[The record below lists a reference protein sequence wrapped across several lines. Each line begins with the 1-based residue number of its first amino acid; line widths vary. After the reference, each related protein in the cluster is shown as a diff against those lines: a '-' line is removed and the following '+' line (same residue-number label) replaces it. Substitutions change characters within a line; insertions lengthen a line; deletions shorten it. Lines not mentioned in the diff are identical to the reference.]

1 MVEEKPPSPMES
13 LKSLVERAQSGS
25 LEAFGEIVRR
35 FQGSARRSAR
45 SVLADEDLA
54 EDAVQEAF
62 VNAYRDLA
70 KLREPEA
77 FPGWFRRIVLNHSRR
92 LVRGKQLVTVPLESA
107 MELPSPDPGPGEAA
121 HQRELQE
128 RVLDA
133 IRGLPEIER
142 EVTRLFY
149 LEGCSQSDIAD
160 LMGLPVTTVN
170 NRLHSS
176 RRRLRETPELAVY
189 SPIERMSRT
198 KAGRGWLPSNL
209 TRMERKMSLAYEKTR
224 RKLLRGDVE
233 VTIRMMTREDIPAM
247 RRFDDEL
254 TGTMEAHNLTVPPGR
269 ENNPGGPWS
278 NDQWLVEHCEQY
290 WNSGNI
296 ILLAED
302 DSGRIVGFA
311 DLWAGHEPE
320 PFGASLDVECID
332 YFVDHYGMGL
342 ETILLEEAEKVARAA
357 GIPALDIGTNT
368 SSGDYPSLR
377 QFGLK
382 VLYEFDWVRC
392 RCKPIPADWKPTHR
406 MLRLPDPD
414 VSGLLRVAHW
424 CPTDFYAFID
434 PVERSWVAEFDV
446 MGHRCVLEL
455 AGPLRSES
463 VDSTVEL
470 RMPVPE
476 YPPESADLF
485 VAPDALKSP
494 EAMSAIL
501 RECAF
506 FAGSLGAEEINLP
519 CPSEIE
525 LDASLVDVVTR
536 EFGFAWMRKRV

>member
-1 MVEEKPPSPMES
+1 MVEEKPPSPMDS
-13 LKSLVERAQSGS
+13 LKSLVERAAARN

-45 SVLADEDLA
+45 SILGDEDLA

-62 VNAYRDLA
+62 VNAYRDLP

-92 LVRGKQLVTVPLESA
+92 LVRGKQLLTVPLESA
-107 MELPSPDPGPGEAA
+107 AELPSPDPGPAEAA
-121 HQRELQE
+121 QQRELQE

-133 IRGLPEIER
+133 VRDLPETER

-149 LEGCSQSDIAD
+149 LEGHSQSEIAE
-160 LMGLPVTTVN
+160 LLSLPVTTVN

-176 RRRLRETPELAVY
+176 RRRLREAPALAVY
-189 SPIERMSRT
+189 SPIEQMSRT

-209 TRMERKMSLAYEKTR
+209 TQRERNMSLAYEKTR
-224 RKLLRGDVE
+224 RKLLRGDAG
-233 VTIRMMTREDIPAM
+233 VTIRMMTPEDVPAM
-247 RRFDDEL
+247 RRFDDDL
-254 TGTMEAHNLTVPPGR
+254 TGVNVTHNLLLPPGR
-269 ENNPGGPWS
+269 ENGPGGPWS
-278 NDQWLVEHCEQY
+278 NDQWLVEHCERY
-290 WNSGNI
+290 WKSGNI
-296 ILLAED
+296 ILVAED

-311 DLWAGHEPE
+311 DLWATHEHE

-332 YFVDHYGMGL
+332 YFRDYYGMGL
-342 ETILLEEAEKVARAA
+342 ESILLGEAEAVARAA

-382 VLYEFDWVRC
+382 IIYEFDWVRC
-392 RCKPIPADWKPTHR
+392 RCKPTPADWKPSHR

-434 PVERSWVAEFDV
+434 PVERSWVAEFEV
-446 MGHRCVLEL
+446 MGNRCVLEL
-455 AGPLRSES
+455 AGPVRSGS
-463 VDSTVEL
+463 IDSTAEL

-476 YPPESADLF
+476 YPPEHADLF
-485 VAPDALKSP
+485 VAPEALRLP
-494 EAMSAIL
+494 QAMSAIL
-501 RECAF
+501 RECALH
-506 FAGSLGAEEINLP
+506 AGSLGADEINLP
-519 CPSEIE
+519 CPSEI
-525 LDASLVDVVTR
+525 DVDRSVVDVVSR
-536 EFGFAWMRKRV
+536 EFGFAWMRKMI